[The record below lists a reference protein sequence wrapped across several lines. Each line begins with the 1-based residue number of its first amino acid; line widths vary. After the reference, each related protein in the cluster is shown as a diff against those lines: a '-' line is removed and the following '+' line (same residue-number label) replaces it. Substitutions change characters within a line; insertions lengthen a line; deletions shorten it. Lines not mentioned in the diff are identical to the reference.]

1 MQCIVRNERLKPSKM
16 SEENGSAK
24 NRLQSHAIVDVLLV
38 LALAVYLFIARSQM
52 VGDNFSFTVIGAA
65 LMVLVTY
72 WTLNTLRDGLEVL
85 ALKVTRSPRPQGK

>member
-1 MQCIVRNERLKPSKM
+1 M

-24 NRLQSHAIVDVLLV
+24 NRLQSHAIVEVLLV
-38 LALAVYLFIARSQM
+38 LALAVYLLIARSQM
-52 VGDNFSFTVIGAA
+52 VGDDLSFTVIGAA

-85 ALKVTRSPRPQGK
+85 ALKVNSSRR

>member
-1 MQCIVRNERLKPSKM
+1 M

-24 NRLQSHAIVDVLLV
+24 NRLQSHAIVEVLLV

-52 VGDNFSFTVIGAA
+52 VGDDLSFTVIGAA